1 MATHYLISTAGFP
14 NYGDEQIV
22 RTWLAFFKKVHAN
35 DQIILDVPFPSRAQF
50 LFKDEFPDLLIVDTI
65 WNLIYLAESKGI
77 TLDDTNSLFELLHGG
92 DPRNAV
98 PIKTMFG
105 ADSLHLLGGGYF
117 SVDHIEFKRTFYFFA
132 LLSIIKD
139 KNPKTKIFATGLGLT
154 PINSDI
160 VSAIKEYVANF
171 DYFGVRDRVSDLFPN
186 ATLEVDDV
194 FLSKSLRAI
203 KINKSD
209 DNPDILVSIQ
219 PIFDDKIRK
228 VVIENLIFFLKQHK
242 NAKIGILEAMV
253 PDDNW
258 LYFGDV
264 FNQEPD
270 IKERLIFYDFWTLW
284 TDGIPFKKNQLWIST
299 RFHFHLIGALLGAK
313 GTAISIG
320 TQYYDVK
327 HQSLIDWGTGWQ
339 FQNFTKKY
347 SVIEP
352 KINCFFQVKSKHLAE
367 QKIKRVERMLYP

>member
-1 MATHYLISTAGFP
+1 MATHYLISTAGYP

-22 RTWLAFFKKVHAN
+22 RTWLAFFKKRHAN

-50 LFKDEFPDLLIVDTI
+50 LFKDEFPDLLIVDTF
-65 WNLIYLAESKGI
+65 WNLIYLAESKDI

-98 PIKTMFG
+98 PITAILG

-139 KNPKTKIFATGLGLT
+139 KHPTTKIFATGLGLT

-160 VSAIKEYVANF
+160 VSVIKGYVSNF
-171 DYFGVRDRVSDLFPN
+171 DYFGVRDHASNLFPN

-194 FLSKSLRAI
+194 FLSKPLSAI

-209 DNPDILVSIQ
+209 ENPDILVSIQ
-219 PIFDDKIRK
+219 PIFDDEHRK
-228 VVIENLIFFLKQHK
+228 LVIKSLISFLKQHK

-253 PDDNW
+253 PEDNW

-264 FNQEPD
+264 FYQEPD
-270 IKERLIFYDFWTLW
+270 IKERLVFYDFWTLW
-284 TDGIPFKKNQLWIST
+284 MDGIPFKKNQLWIST

-339 FQNFTKKY
+339 FQNLAQKD
-347 SVIEP
+347 SAMAP
-352 KINCFFQVKSKHLAE
+352 KSNRFFQVKSKNLAE
-367 QKIKRVERMLYP
+367 QKMKRVERMMYP